1 WRPPER
7 SQNRELTHRFPPAA
21 RSQLGGRPSSSC
33 IELGMA
39 GAAKIAARARLAP
52 HASPHRPTA
61 PGEAGGPGGGRRRSW
76 REEDEEEEEAA
87 ADTSLSLQFC
97 GYPDD
102 GDHGLLWLSATPDPD
117 ASTSA

>member
-52 HASPHRPTA
+52 HVLERR
-61 PGEAGGPGGGRRRSW
+61 GRGGGGGGGRYLAI
-76 REEDEEEEEAA
+76 AA
-87 ADTSLSLQFC
+87 I
-97 GYPDD
+97 
-102 GDHGLLWLSATPDPD
+102 LWLPRRWRSRASLALRDPRP
-117 ASTSA
+117 

>member
-52 HASPHRPTA
+52 HA
-61 PGEAGGPGGGRRRSW
+61 
-76 REEDEEEEEAA
+76 A